1 MLESHTDWVHIENN
15 IRNKVGSLVSPVSN
29 DTLFIELKLDDLFNP
44 VLVAFALLSD
54 LHDSFETR
62 LC

>member
-1 MLESHTDWVHIENN
+1 MLESHTDWVHVENN
-15 IRNKVGSLVSPVSN
+15 IRDKVSSLVSPVSN